1 MNVSLAPEL
10 ERFLNEQVQSG
21 RYSSREEAVSK
32 AVELLKER
40 EEAESR
46 LETLLEEAEDSG
58 PATEMTAQ
66 DWADIE
72 NEGLKRLRSRKS
84 A

>member
-1 MNVSLAPEL
+1 MDISLAPEL
-10 ERFLNEQVQSG
+10 ERFLNEEVRSG
-21 RYSSREEAVSK
+21 RYSSTEEAVGR
-32 AVELLKER
+32 AVTLLKET
-40 EEAESR
+40 EEADSR
-46 LETLLEEAEDSG
+46 LVSLLQEAEDSG

-72 NEGLKRLRSRKS
+72 NEGIKRLRSRGS

>member
-1 MNVSLAPEL
+1 MNVSLNPEL
-10 ERFLNEQVQSG
+10 ERFLNDQIRSG
-21 RYSSREEAVSK
+21 RYHSAEEAVSK
-32 AVELLKER
+32 AVELLKEMV
-40 EEAESR
+40 EAESR
-46 LETLLEEAEDSG
+46 LETLLQEAEDSG

>member
-1 MNVSLAPEL
+1 MNISLASDL
-10 ERFLNEQVQSG
+10 ERFLDEQVRSG
-21 RYSSREEAVSK
+21 RYSSAEEAVSR
-32 AVELLKER
+32 AVELLKET

-72 NEGLKRLRSRKS
+72 NEGIKRLQGRRS